1 MLLYDCIRST
11 GIISCRKLGFHLNR
25 SKSSIA
31 REQQR
36 IAKRSHVFGS
46 KFFETE
52 EGKQWLKNM
61 ILAAI
66 MIFSE
71 QCGVGP
77 ERISMFLKAIGV
89 GCFLGS
95 SSGSIYKLQKSVQN
109 IILKY
114 RQIREDELMEIAGDI
129 DIVPGGDETFFANLS
144 LLVSMDL
151 KSSFI
156 MTEDVGEDRKH
167 KTWEKCTSKLLGR
180 FRSILC
186 FVSDRAQSLKKLSE
200 KTYNA
205 VSIPDLAH
213 MIRGVSSVMKFAFS
227 RIERSLDAQIAKL
240 KKLKLTAKRKKELT
254 ILKTR
259 KEKLKQDHQIY
270 RSSTLQFS
278 LLLHPYNI
286 SDLSKNISASVES
299 DLNANINNII
309 EIRDKWKIS
318 DPRKSLEKT
327 QKQIPLCVKQ
337 IDLWFNYVTNSL
349 DGSIYSA
356 EEKEWGLNF
365 VLPLVY
371 WKLQRKKSKSK
382 EIQKQANKAYK
393 VALQQYNQQSLT
405 HTLEDQEKDIWFD
418 WGKSMASMFQRTS
431 SAIEGR
437 NGWLSQMHF
446 AGRGLTADRVK
457 VQTTIHNYLLTRDDG
472 TTAYERLTGEKPP
485 DLFQY
490 ILDNMPDFPEP
501 KIAKN
506 ERPRKSF
513 RDKTVPL

>member
-1 MLLYDCIRST
+1 MFLYDYISLN
-11 GIISCRKLGFHLNR
+11 GILSCRKLGFILNR

-31 REQQR
+31 REKQK
-36 IAKRSHVFGS
+36 IANRSHIVGS

-52 EGKQWLKNM
+52 EGKNWLKTM
-61 ILAAI
+61 ALAAI
-66 MIFSE
+66 LIFSE

-77 ERISMFLKAIGV
+77 ERISKFLKIIGV
-89 GCFLGS
+89 SSFLGS
-95 SSGSIYKLQKSVQN
+95 SPGSIYKLQKSVQN

-114 RQIREDELMEIAGDI
+114 SQIRDSRLMEIAGNI
-129 DIVPGGDETFFANLS
+129 DIVPGGDETFFENLL

-151 KSSFI
+151 NSGFI
-156 MTEDVGEDRKH
+156 MTEDVEKDRKH
-167 KTWEKCTSKLLGR
+167 KTWERCTSKCLGK
-180 FRSILC
+180 FRTILC
-186 FVSDRAQSLKKLSE
+186 FVSDRAQALKKLSE
-200 KTYNA
+200 TTYNA

-213 MIRGVSSVMKFAFS
+213 MVRGVSSVMKFAFS
-227 RIERSLDAQIAKL
+227 RLESSFDAQITKL
-240 KKLKLTAKRKKELT
+240 EKLRSTQKRKKELS
-254 ILKTR
+254 ILKAK
-259 KEKLKQDHQIY
+259 KEKLKQDHVVYKSCIQ
-270 RSSTLQFS
+270 QFS
-278 LLLHPYNI
+278 LLLHPYHI
-286 SDLSKNISASVES
+286 SDVSRNTAALVETE
-299 DLNANINNII
+299 LKTNMNNII
-309 EIRDKWKIS
+309 EIRNKWQIS

-337 IDLWFNYVTNSL
+337 IDLWFNYVSNSL
-349 DGSIYSA
+349 DGSIYST

-382 EIQKQANKAYK
+382 EIQKRAHKAYK
-393 VALQQYNQQSLT
+393 IALQQYNQQSLT
-405 HTLEDQEKDIWFD
+405 DTLEDQEKDIWFD

-501 KIAKN
+501 KTSKD
-506 ERPRKSF
+506 ESLRKSF